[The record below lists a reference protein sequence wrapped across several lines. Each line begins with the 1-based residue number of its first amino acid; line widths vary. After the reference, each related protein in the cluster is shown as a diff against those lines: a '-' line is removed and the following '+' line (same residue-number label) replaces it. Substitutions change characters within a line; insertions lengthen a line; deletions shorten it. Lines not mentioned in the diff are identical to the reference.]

1 MRRPASLAVVLLA
14 VLTVRAG
21 GTEPEK
27 PMKAVLVHYSGQVQ
41 GVGFRATAVMIARDY
56 AVAGWVKNLPD
67 GRVEM
72 LVEGS
77 EADVGRFLKAV
88 REHWKGDID
97 KEESEDRKPT
107 GSYKKFE
114 IAR

>member
-1 MRRPASLAVVLLA
+1 MCHNASPALVLLVA
-14 VLTVRAG
+14 LAVRAG

-27 PMKAVLVHYSGQVQ
+27 PMKAVLVHYTGRVQ

-56 AVAGWVKNLPD
+56 PVTGWVKNLPD
-67 GRVEM
+67 DRVQM

-77 EADVGRFLKAV
+77 EADIGRFLKAV
-88 REHWKGDID
+88 REHWKGDIE
-97 KEESEDRKPT
+97 KEETEDRKPS
-107 GSYKKFE
+107 GSFKKFE